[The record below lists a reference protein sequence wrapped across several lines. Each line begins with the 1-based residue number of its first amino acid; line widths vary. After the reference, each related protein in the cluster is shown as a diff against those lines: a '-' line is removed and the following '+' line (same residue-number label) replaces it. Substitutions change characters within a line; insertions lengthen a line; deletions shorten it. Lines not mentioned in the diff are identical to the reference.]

1 MPTETALV
9 IVNTVANMSG
19 IAEAKAGLAGLQA
32 QTLLLTAAVGGM
44 VLVGKAAIENAKKQN
59 EAFDQL
65 TQAYSTQ
72 KDTLDAHK
80 AAILDFIKTNKGFIS
95 DQYDTETAMAA
106 VIRAGYNTTDML
118 RIMNDAL
125 DLAAINHDDV
135 STEATKLTLV
145 LTGNGRALRELGIS
159 TETYNKIMKDKTLT
173 LEEKHSKLLDL
184 IESKTN
190 KGKDAIDGMEQKQN
204 KLNQDWQDLTSKL
217 GPPLLDVL
225 GKVADAADIMAGIL
239 QIDVDLLDKLTHMD
253 PGSLLKIAQIL
264 NFINDPVGAAKTI
277 FELNKKGGKP
287 VDYTTDTS
295 GTHGGYKGGK
305 ASGGSVSAGSAYTVG
320 EHGPETLVM
329 GAQGGSI
336 IPHGG
341 GNEIHIH
348 MHGMV
353 IDGPAMDKFFRE
365 GLRRARYAPGT

>member
-1 MPTETALV
+1 
-9 IVNTVANMSG
+9 
-19 IAEAKAGLAGLQA
+19 
-32 QTLLLTAAVGGM
+32 
-44 VLVGKAAIENAKKQN
+44 
-59 EAFDQL
+59 
-65 TQAYSTQ
+65 
-72 KDTLDAHK
+72 
-80 AAILDFIKTNKGFIS
+80 
-95 DQYDTETAMAA
+95 
-106 VIRAGYNTTDML
+106 
-118 RIMNDAL
+118 
-125 DLAAINHDDV
+125 
-135 STEATKLTLV
+135 
-145 LTGNGRALRELGIS
+145 

-184 IESKTN
+184 IETKTN

-253 PGSLLKIAQIL
+253 PGNLLKIAQIL
-264 NFINDPVGAAKTI
+264 NFINDPVGAARTVMD
-277 FELNKKGGKP
+277 LNSKAGSSYPISTGTAAFGKGGR
-287 VDYTTDTS
+287 
-295 GTHGGYKGGK
+295 
-305 ASGGSVSAGSAYTVG
+305 ASGGPVEAGSAYTVG

-329 GAQGGSI
+329 GDQGGSI
-336 IPHGG
+336 VPNGRG

-353 IDGPAMDKFFRE
+353 IDGPAMAKFFRE